1 MVEKTTQKNKNMV
14 EVLRPLLSLGIAK
27 ACIKM
32 FFFCFVK
39 GAPVFDKQP
48 EKYLR
53 TTVATLQT
61 KKLPIFQ
68 GVRISATINLK

>member
-1 MVEKTTQKNKNMV
+1 MVEKTTQKKEKHGRSVKAAIVFRYSEGLHKNV
-14 EVLRPLLSLGIAK
+14 
-27 ACIKM
+27 
-32 FFFCFVK
+32 FFCFVK